1 MIIYQEL
8 QNEKLLV
15 NEAVIILINSPLN
28 VANVIICE
36 FKNYF
41 KIN

>member
-15 NEAVIILINSPLN
+15 NEAVIILINSPFI
-28 VANVIICE
+28 VTHVIICE

-41 KIN
+41 EIN

>member
-15 NEAVIILINSPLN
+15 NEAVIILINSPFI
-28 VANVIICE
+28 VMYVIICE